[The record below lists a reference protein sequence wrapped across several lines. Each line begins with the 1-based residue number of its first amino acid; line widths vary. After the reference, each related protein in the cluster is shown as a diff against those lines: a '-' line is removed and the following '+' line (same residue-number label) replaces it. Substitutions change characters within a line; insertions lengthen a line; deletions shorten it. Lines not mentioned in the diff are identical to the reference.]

1 MWRQVEM
8 AKTINIDPVTRIEGH
23 ARILLECDDS
33 GSVEEAFF
41 IVNELRGF
49 ERILVGME
57 AHTLPQITAR
67 ICGVCPT
74 AHHLA
79 SAKALDNAAGVEPP
93 PAGKLMRELMYMGHF
108 IHSHALSL
116 YILAGPDLVFGLNGE
131 TATQNVVGMVEK
143 NPDLTKK
150 GLRMRSLGQK
160 INEVVGGRG
169 IHPVTAIAGGIA
181 TKLNDAQYARLQELT
196 REAVDLASELV
207 PVTKELLLRLLD
219 ENPVLLDKLNVPSWY
234 LGTVKNGKLN
244 VYDGS
249 LRAMDEHGEIR
260 AEFAAAAY
268 ADYLVERAVSRSYAK
283 EVYLDVDNSEHMY
296 RVSTLARMNVV
307 DGMETERAQKEFE
320 EFRSR
325 FGRPCHNAVLQMYCK
340 LVELVYACEKADEI
354 MNNPELRG
362 ESRVPAR
369 FSGGRGVGHVEAP
382 RGVLVHD
389 YQIDEGGIVRG
400 ANMIVATQQNTA
412 AINKSLKEGAINL
425 LDGGDDEKM
434 LNRLEFVVRC
444 YDPCL
449 ACSTHAIGKMEFEVE
464 VVRGGKTIRRIRRN

>member
-1 MWRQVEM
+1 MSR
-8 AKTINIDPVTRIEGH
+8 TIRIDPVTRIEGH

-33 GSVEEAFF
+33 GTVEEAFF

-79 SAKALDNAAGVEPP
+79 AAKALDNAAGVEPP
-93 PAGKLMRELMYMGHF
+93 PAARLMRELMYMGHF

-116 YILAGPDLVFGLNGE
+116 YVLAGPDLVFGLNGD

-143 NPDLTKK
+143 DPDLTRK

-169 IHPVTAIAGGIA
+169 IHPVTAIAGGVA
-181 TKLNDAQYARLQELT
+181 VKLSDGQYSRLQELT
-196 REAVDLASELV
+196 AEAVELAAELV
-207 PVTKELLLRLLD
+207 PKSKELLLRLLD
-219 ENPVLLDKLNVPSWY
+219 DNPVLLEKLTVPSWY
-234 LGTVKNGKLN
+234 LGSVNNGRLN
-244 VYDGS
+244 VYDGT
-249 LRAMDEHGEIR
+249 LRAMDEQGRIR
-260 AEFAAAAY
+260 AEFATAEY
-268 ADYLVERAVSRSYAK
+268 GDYLVERAVSHSYAK
-283 EVYLDVDNSEHMY
+283 EVYLDVDDREHMY
-296 RVSTLARMNVV
+296 RVSTLARMNVA

-325 FGRPCHNAVLQMYCK
+325 FGRPCHNAVMQMYCK
-340 LVELVYACEKADEI
+340 LVELVYACEKAEEI
-354 MNNPELRG
+354 MNNPGLRG
-362 ESRVPAR
+362 ESRVAAR
-369 FSGGRGVGHVEAP
+369 FKGGRGVGHVEAP
-382 RGVLVHD
+382 RGVLIHD

-412 AINKSLKEGAINL
+412 AINKSLKEGAVNL
-425 LDGGDDEKM
+425 LDGDDDEKL
-434 LNRLEFVVRC
+434 LNGLEFVVRC

-449 ACSTHAIGKMEFEVE
+449 ACATHAIGRMEIEVE
-464 VVRGGKTIRRIRRN
+464 IASGGETIRRLRRM

>member
-1 MWRQVEM
+1 M
-8 AKTINIDPVTRIEGH
+8 AKTIHIDPVTRIEGH
-23 ARILLECDDS
+23 ARILLECSDR
-33 GSVEEAFF
+33 GTVEEAYF

-79 SAKALDNAAGVEPP
+79 AAKALDDAAGVEPP
-93 PAGKLMRELMYMGHF
+93 PAAKLMRELMYMGHF

-116 YILAGPDLVFGLNGE
+116 YVLAGPDLVFGLEGD

-143 NPDLTKK
+143 DPELTRK

-169 IHPVTAIAGGIA
+169 IHPVTAIAGGVA
-181 TKLNDAQYARLQELT
+181 VKLSDAQYSRLQELT
-196 REAVDLASELV
+196 AEAVELAAELV
-207 PVTKELLLRLLD
+207 PVSKELLLRLLD
-219 ENPVLLDKLNVPSWY
+219 DNPVLLEKLNVPSWY
-234 LGTVKNGKLN
+234 LGSVNHGKLN
-244 VYDGS
+244 VYDGT
-249 LRAMDEHGEIR
+249 LRAMDEQGTVR
-260 AEFAAAAY
+260 AEFTTAQY

-283 EVYLDVDNSEHMY
+283 EVYLDVDDSEHMY
-296 RVSTLARMNVV
+296 RVSTLARMNVA
-307 DGMETERAQKEFE
+307 DGMETERAQREFE

-325 FGRPCHNAVLQMYCK
+325 FGRPCHNAVVQMYCK
-340 LVELVYACEKADEI
+340 LVELVYACEKAEEI
-354 MNNPELRG
+354 MNNPGLRG
-362 ESRVPAR
+362 ESRVAAR

-389 YQIDEGGIVRG
+389 YQIDERGIVRG

-412 AINKSLKEGAINL
+412 AINKSLKEAAINL
-425 LDGGDDEKM
+425 LDGEDDENL
-434 LNRLEFVVRC
+434 LNGLEFVVRC

-449 ACSTHAIGKMEFEVE
+449 ACATHALGGMELEVE
-464 VVRGGKTIRRIRRN
+464 VASGKETIRRVRRR